1 MPIYIFKHP
10 EKEEHEEVVQKMAD
24 EHVYFDNDGLQ
35 WQRVFTA
42 PATIS
47 LGLISDTDSSSQFVD
62 KTKGWTAGEMWD
74 YSKELSERRK
84 DKRGDDHV
92 ERAHSKKRSSDRK
105 RKQGL
110 QGKIKEHKHRQS
122 SKNK

>member
-1 MPIYIFKHP
+1 MPIYVFKHP
-10 EKEEHEEVVQKMAD
+10 DKEEYEEVLQKMSD
-24 EHVYFDNDGLQ
+24 EHAYADSSGLQ

-92 ERAHSKKRSSDRK
+92 ERARDKERGKKRK
-105 RKQGL
+105 HKQGL
-110 QGKIKEHKHRQS
+110 QRKMEE
-122 SKNK
+122 SKAKRSLRNK

>member
-1 MPIYIFKHP
+1 
-10 EKEEHEEVVQKMAD
+10 MAD
-24 EHVYFDNDGLQ
+24 EHVYLDDDELQ
-35 WQRVFTA
+35 WERVFTA

-47 LGLISDTDSSSQFVD
+47 LGLISDVDSSSQFVN
-62 KTKGWTAGEMWD
+62 KTEGWTTGEMWD

-92 ERAHSKKRSSDRK
+92 ERAHNKKRSSERK

-110 QGKIKEHKHRQS
+110 QGKIKEHRAKRS